1 MLNAVFMG
9 TPEFAA
15 QSLKLV
21 IGSHNVQCV
30 YTQPDRPA
38 GRGRKITASAVKQ
51 LAQASGIK
59 VHQPVNLKNEATTLQ
74 SLNPD
79 IIVVVAY
86 GLLLPQ
92 EILNIPRFGCINVHG
107 SLLPRWRGAAPIQR
121 AIEAG
126 DEKSGVCIM
135 QMEVGL
141 DTGPVFANHTVSLGQ
156 SITAGELHDEL
167 ASVGAKALIEVLDNI
182 ERGQANAEPQSE
194 TGVTYATK
202 LARSEAR
209 INWRTNA
216 VDIGRKIRAFN
227 PWPICSTSYRGK
239 DLRILRSNINKLD
252 HSAQPGEVIHVS
264 SEGITVACG
273 GDAVSLTDLQKPGGK
288 ILTAKEFLNGHD
300 VTVGD
305 IFS

>member
-1 MLNAVFMG
+1 MYNAF
-9 TPEFAA
+9 TLS
-15 QSLKLV
+15 Q
-21 IGSHNVQCV
+21 I
-30 YTQPDRPA
+30 DPA

-141 DTGPVFANHTVSLGQ
+141 DTGASSLPIILFRWANQLPPGNCMTN
-156 SITAGELHDEL
+156 L

-209 INWRTNA
+209 N
-216 VDIGRKIRAFN
+216 
-227 PWPICSTSYRGK
+227 
-239 DLRILRSNINKLD
+239 
-252 HSAQPGEVIHVS
+252 
-264 SEGITVACG
+264 
-273 GDAVSLTDLQKPGGK
+273 
-288 ILTAKEFLNGHD
+288 
-300 VTVGD
+300 
-305 IFS
+305 